1 MCNTVLF
8 LSDSGFGPNSPK
20 LPMIPPIIS
29 TKMKSPIMVMMKM
42 ARRLGQKIF
51 PKVILFSGMEQNFLS
66 KIEFSNDII
75 SYRIAVKM
83 NP

>member
-1 MCNTVLF
+1 
-8 LSDSGFGPNSPK
+8 
-20 LPMIPPIIS
+20 MIPPIIS